1 MRFSTVLWFF
11 EIRCRHVSLYAAT
24 WIDGPIRTW
33 VLMYTHIVH
42 QHLCLWLEYS
52 SGIEGI
58 KRSAA
63 RWQSAYLRLLS
74 CNHRRAPSSVAFIT
88 LKASSSTFF
97 WCYTYQFI
105 STFFLCV
112 CKLLDAILWQTARD
126 VFDASFNHCTTT
138 TRACCQCAA
147 AIG

>member
-1 MRFSTVLWFF
+1 MFHYLRRCESMARFAHMGFK
-11 EIRCRHVSLYAAT
+11 
-24 WIDGPIRTW
+24 
-33 VLMYTHIVH
+33 MYTYCSAAL
-42 QHLCLWLEYS
+42 LCLWLEYC

-97 WCYTYQFI
+97 GVIRINLKHIFFVCVNFLTRFYGKQRVTYLTHPLTTVPPPPVHAA
-105 STFFLCV
+105 SAP
-112 CKLLDAILWQTARD
+112 LLP
-126 VFDASFNHCTTT
+126 
-138 TRACCQCAA
+138 
-147 AIG
+147 